1 MAIQSVLNRNNF
13 KIIDA
18 ESHKAY
24 DGCDQEWFLTEWQ
37 RISGCGPSA
46 AANIILY
53 MTQKGDPFIT
63 EENIHSQ
70 SECLLLMEE
79 IWNYVTPSKEGISST
94 EVFCDSVLT
103 FLKSKGRFLKCQR
116 MDFPETMNDW
126 PKLTEAQQF
135 IEHALLKDMP
145 IAFLNLCNGQEMKL
159 EGWHWV
165 TIISIEQKGDKGNIS
180 LEVLDEG
187 TIKSIDFSLW
197 YHTTTKGGGLVYFTA
212 L

>member
-1 MAIQSVLNRNNF
+1 MATQSVLNRNYF

-18 ESHKAY
+18 ASHKTY
-24 DGCDQEWFLTEWQ
+24 DGCDQEWFLTDWQ

-53 MTQKGDPFIT
+53 MAQKGDQYIS
-63 EENIHSQ
+63 EENIHSK

-79 IWNYVTPSKEGISST
+79 IWYYVTPTKEGISST
-94 EVFCDSVLT
+94 QVFCDSVLA
-103 FLKSKGRFLKCQR
+103 FLKSKGRSLKCQR
-116 MDFPETMNDW
+116 MDFPETMKDW
-126 PKLTEAQQF
+126 PKLKEAQQF
-135 IEHALLKDMP
+135 IEQALLKDMP

-165 TIISIEQKGDKGNIS
+165 TIISLEQKDVGGNIW

-187 TIKSIDFSLW
+187 NIKSIDFSLW

-212 L
+212 I